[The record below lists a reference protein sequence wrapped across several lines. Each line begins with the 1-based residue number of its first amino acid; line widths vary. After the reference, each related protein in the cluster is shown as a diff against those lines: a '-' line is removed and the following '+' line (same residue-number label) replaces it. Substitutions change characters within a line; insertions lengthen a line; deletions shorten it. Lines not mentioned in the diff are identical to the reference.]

1 MKEDI
6 NFRII
11 KKLDGRRYGKHVSG
25 FLIDAIREEFQRT
38 EQKRW
43 KFKET
48 YDRFIEKYADQED
61 LEK

>member
-11 KKLDGRRYGKHVSG
+11 KKLDGRRYEKNVSS
-25 FLIDAIREEFQRT
+25 FLKDAIREEFERT

-43 KFKET
+43 KFRET
-48 YDRFIEKYADQED
+48 YDRLIEKYADQED
-61 LEK
+61 SEK